1 MTRPQSDTSLEQAVP
16 DALRGYLDLPEVRT
30 GFDRRARLIE
40 VGQLIKDLRI
50 AQGLTQAELAE
61 RVGTSQPEIV
71 RLERGLGR
79 QGPTIDTLMRVAG
92 AMHKALRIG
101 FVPEDQ
107 AGVSTGSPTEAEH
120 CFLTLGIPPHK
131 AKLGAREG

>member
-1 MTRPQSDTSLEQAVP
+1 CPAIETAQRRRMEYAGGARAHRSPGPAQAAECTPEVKEPAMTRPQSDTSLEQAVP

-40 VGQLIKDLRI
+40 VGQRIKDLRI

-92 AMHKALRIG
+92 AMHK
-101 FVPEDQ
+101 
-107 AGVSTGSPTEAEH
+107 
-120 CFLTLGIPPHK
+120 
-131 AKLGAREG
+131 